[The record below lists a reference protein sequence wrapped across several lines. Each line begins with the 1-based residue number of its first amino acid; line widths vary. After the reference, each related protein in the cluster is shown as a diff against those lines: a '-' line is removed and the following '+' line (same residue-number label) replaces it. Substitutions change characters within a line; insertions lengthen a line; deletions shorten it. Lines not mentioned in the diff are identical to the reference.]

1 MSAEG
6 LRLVGELALEAIRG
20 AGWEAQFVGGMTLG
34 ADPVA
39 YAIALASQRSPP
51 ALDAFTVRKELKPHG
66 SSRLVEGC
74 LTAQGRVV
82 VVEDVL
88 TTGRSSLHAIE
99 ALSAEHAVI
108 IGVLAVVDRNEG
120 GSRAVEEAGF
130 PIRTLVSA
138 AELGI
143 GQHPESRTVT

>member
-1 MSAEG
+1 MSAVG
-6 LRLVGELALEAIRG
+6 LQLVGELALETIRA

-51 ALDAFTVRKELKPHG
+51 VMDAFTVRKEVKHHG
-66 SSRLVEGC
+66 SLRQVEGC
-74 LTAQGRVV
+74 LTARGRVV

-88 TTGRSSLHAIE
+88 TTGRSSLRAIE
-99 ALSAEHAVI
+99 TLLAEDAVI
-108 IGVLAVVDRNEG
+108 IGVLAVVDRGEG

-138 AELGI
+138 ADLGI
-143 GQHPESRTVT
+143 AENPSLGT